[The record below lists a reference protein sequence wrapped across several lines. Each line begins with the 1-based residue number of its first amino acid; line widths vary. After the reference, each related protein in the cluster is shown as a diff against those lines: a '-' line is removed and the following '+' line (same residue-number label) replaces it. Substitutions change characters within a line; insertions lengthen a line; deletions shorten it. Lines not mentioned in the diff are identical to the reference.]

1 MKKSIATVS
10 LPGKLREKLEAIAGA
25 GFEGVEIFEPNLK
38 TFDGSPREIGQL
50 ARDLGLTV
58 EMFQPL
64 RDIEGVQPAQFQA
77 NLDRAEAAF
86 DITAELGAPLLLVCA
101 NTNAEASPDT
111 SLMAA
116 QLNELAERAA
126 RRGLRIGYEAL
137 AWSTHAF
144 TFEKAFQVVQLA
156 GNPNLGLVLDS
167 FHTLIRPDDWSSL
180 ASLPGRRIAFLQVG
194 DAKRIEA
201 DYLTQRRH
209 HSRLPGE
216 GDLDVVAFVRSVRT
230 CGYAGPLSL
239 EIFNEA
245 STDTLPVAAAAAMSS
260 LKKLEALAK

>member
-10 LPGKLREKLEAIAGA
+10 LPGALREKLEAIAEA

-38 TFDGSPREIGQL
+38 TFDGSPREVGEL

-64 RDIEGVQPAQFQA
+64 RDIEGVAPDQFQD

-86 DITAELGAPLLLVCA
+86 DIMGELGAPLLLVCA
-101 NTNAEASPDT
+101 NTQPGASPDV
-111 SLMAA
+111 SLMAT
-116 QLNELAERAA
+116 QLNELAERAG

-137 AWSTHAF
+137 AWSTQAF
-144 TFEKAFQVVQLA
+144 TFEKAFEVVQMAHHQCLA
-156 GNPNLGLVLDS
+156 LILDS
-167 FHTLIRPDDWSSL
+167 FHTLIRADDWASL
-180 ASLPGRRIAFLQVG
+180 SSLPGNQIAFLQVG
-194 DAKRIEA
+194 DAKRIDA

-209 HSRLPGE
+209 HSRLPGD
-216 GDLDVVAFVRSVRT
+216 GDLDVVAFVRAAIAT
-230 CGYAGPLSL
+230 GYAGPLSL

-245 STDTLPVAAAAAMSS
+245 SGESPAAVAVAAMKS
-260 LKKLEALAK
+260 LTRLESLAR